1 MEELTVADAFE
12 DLPED
17 MRKRLGAGE
26 RTGE

>member
-17 MRKRLGAGE
+17 MRQRLG
-26 RTGE
+26 TGEKTGE